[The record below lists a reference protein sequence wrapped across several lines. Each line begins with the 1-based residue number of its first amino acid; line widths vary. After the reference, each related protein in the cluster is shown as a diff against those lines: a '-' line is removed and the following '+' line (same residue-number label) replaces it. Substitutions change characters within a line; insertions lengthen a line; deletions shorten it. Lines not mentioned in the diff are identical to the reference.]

1 MQKQTSSYVHAI
13 RERERHATFYL
24 RKWDGSLRF
33 HADEQHLSFE
43 LSAISLYPDPRD
55 EMTNLYQRDRERD
68 CWRTMYIM

>member
-1 MQKQTSSYVHAI
+1 MQKQTSSYVHTI
-13 RERERHATFYL
+13 RERERHATLYL

-33 HADEQHLSFE
+33 YDEQHLSFE
-43 LSAISLYPDPRD
+43 LSAISLSPDPRD